1 MYGHKISRAEKRI
14 EELEAEV
21 QQLRGDVRRG
31 RPHRSI
37 AEDVVV
43 PLAWLSACGLVGLG
57 IAKVAGRLKK
67 TA

>member
-14 EELEAEV
+14 QELETEV
-21 QQLRGDVRRG
+21 QQLRGDVRRN

-57 IAKVAGRLKK
+57 IARAAGRRKRIP
-67 TA
+67 